1 MVIKNAVLPVAGLGT
16 RLLPATKCQPKE
28 MLPVGKRPVV
38 QYIVEELERNAFERV
53 LLITGPNKYSI
64 ENHFDTDPDLI
75 RHLRET
81 KKEDLLAE
89 LEFERSN
96 LRFFYTRQKMQRGLG
111 DAVLHAEE
119 FAGDQP
125 FAVALGDSILGMH
138 AGSKTLSVM
147 REVFQGTP
155 CAAVVAFE
163 EVPLDEVSQY
173 GIAEPVTEPADGGA
187 FEVKSLIEKP
197 SIKEAP
203 SRLAIAA
210 RYIFSPR
217 IFPALHETRPG
228 RGGEIQLTD
237 AIRIM
242 IDGGEKVLGV
252 KLPAGEKRY
261 DIGNFESYFKAFV
274 EFALHDP
281 EYGAELRQ
289 YVRSLL
295 DAEN

>member
-1 MVIKNAVLPVAGLGT
+1 MFIKNAILPVAGLGT

-38 QYIVEELERNAFERV
+38 QYIVEELERNDFERV

-64 ENHFDTDPDLI
+64 ENHFDIDPVLI

-81 KKEDLLAE
+81 CKEDLLQE

-138 AGSKTLSVM
+138 ASSKTLSFM
-147 REVFQGTP
+147 RETFTETP

-173 GIAEPVTEPADGGA
+173 GIAEPVVPPADGGA

-197 SIKEAP
+197 SVSEAP

-217 IFPALHETRPG
+217 IFEALHNTKPG

-242 IDGGEKVLGV
+242 IDGGERVLGV
-252 KLPAGEKRY
+252 KLPADEHRY
-261 DIGNFESYFKAFV
+261 DIGNFESYFKAFID
-274 EFALHDP
+274 FALHDP
-281 EYGAELRQ
+281 EYGNELRA
-289 YVRSLL
+289 YTRRLL
-295 DAEN
+295 DADH

>member
-1 MVIKNAVLPVAGLGT
+1 MVIRNAVLPVAGLGT

-38 QYIVEELERNAFERV
+38 QYIVEELQHNDFERV

-64 ENHFDTDPDLI
+64 ENHFDTDPVLI

-81 KKEDLLAE
+81 CKEDLLAE

-96 LRFFYTRQKMQRGLG
+96 LKFFYTRQKLQRGLG
-111 DAVLHAEE
+111 DAVLHAEQ

-125 FAVALGDSILGMH
+125 FAVALGDSILGRH
-138 AGSKTLSVM
+138 ANSRTLSVM
-147 REVFQGTP
+147 REVFMNRP

-163 EVPLDEVSQY
+163 EVPAAEVSHY
-173 GIAEPVTEPADGGA
+173 GIADPGDQPGDGAA
-187 FEVKSLIEKP
+187 FEVRNLIEKP
-197 SIKEAP
+197 SLEEAP

-210 RYIFSPR
+210 RYVFSPR
-217 IFPALHETRPG
+217 IFEALHVTQPG
-228 RGGEIQLTD
+228 KGGEIQLTD

-242 IDGGEKVLGV
+242 IQGGERVLGV
-252 KLPAGEKRY
+252 KLPAGERRY

-274 EFALHDP
+274 DFALHDP
-281 EYGAELRQ
+281 EYGPELRD
-289 YVRSLL
+289 YARRLL